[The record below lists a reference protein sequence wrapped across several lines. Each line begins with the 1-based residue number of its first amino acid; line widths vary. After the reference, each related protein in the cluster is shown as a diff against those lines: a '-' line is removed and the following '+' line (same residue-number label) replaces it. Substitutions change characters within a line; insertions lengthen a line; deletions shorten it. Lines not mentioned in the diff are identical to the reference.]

1 MSNTIQEKENVAQ
14 KPIVYVIGFTAALAG
29 LLFGLDVGVIAGALP
44 FIAKDFG
51 AGTVTQEEIV
61 SALLWGATFGAVISG
76 FLSRLLGRKNTLLI
90 AAVVFA
96 LGSLGCAVS
105 TSSGILIGVRVFLGI
120 AVGMA
125 SFTAPLYLSEMAP
138 QSVRGAMISMY
149 QLKIPVIIYKHRY
162 LEDLLKH
169 RT

>member
-1 MSNTIQEKENVAQ
+1 
-14 KPIVYVIGFTAALAG
+14 
-29 LLFGLDVGVIAGALP
+29 
-44 FIAKDFG
+44 
-51 AGTVTQEEIV
+51 
-61 SALLWGATFGAVISG
+61 
-76 FLSRLLGRKNTLLI
+76 
-90 AAVVFA
+90 
-96 LGSLGCAVS
+96 LGCAVS